1 MNRIEQNETAL
12 KALFKE
18 ALVETLY
25 EHRGLLREAL
35 VDALA
40 EVGLTEAIRQ
50 GRRTERVTRDAAPT
64 GTVRARP

>member
-1 MNRIEQNETAL
+1 MTRIEQNEATV
-12 KALFKE
+12 KKVFKE

-35 VDALA
+35 ADALE

-50 GRRTERVTRDAAPT
+50 GWGTESVTRDTAL
-64 GTVRARP
+64 RALDVGE

>member
-1 MNRIEQNETAL
+1 MTPLDLNEATV
-12 KALFKE
+12 KKVFKE

-35 VDALA
+35 ADALE

-50 GRRTERVTRDAAPT
+50 GRRTESVTRDTAL
-64 GTVRARP
+64 RALDIGE